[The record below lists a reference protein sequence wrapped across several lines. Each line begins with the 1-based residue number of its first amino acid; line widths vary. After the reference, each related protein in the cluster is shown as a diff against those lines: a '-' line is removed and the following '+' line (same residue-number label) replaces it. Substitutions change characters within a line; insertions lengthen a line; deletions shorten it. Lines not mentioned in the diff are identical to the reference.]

1 MPNVET
7 PRTTD
12 QGQRTKRKYTVS
24 DKVRAA
30 NRLKLPKALSVD
42 KKIRYRLT
50 PKRLAANRAS
60 LRKALQ
66 ARRYKRYA
74 RDWVRAV
81 DMRKTAVQ
89 AGETQEEYDRHMEL
103 MEQVLPAEGERQRN
117 GVRGLGQALWRRRR
131 LFGNRAQRELF
142 SFYLELEEAAVEG
155 LSLDSVQDL
164 RCETCYVFLE
174 GEHPRL
180 EETMERLD
188 QRLVRVTEAYLT
200 ELAEELVRLEVW
212 GKHCYRADLL
222 DQPPEVIGNGL
233 VRRREVRRRMNKH
246 HAKGKHTSLWLD
258 AKGTK
263 SHLLK
268 AFVEAGHR
276 LPDPRR
282 EEDLT
287 LHLRLIE
294 AAFFGGM
301 DNGFGLKAGLGV
313 RDLGL
318 GKDTKSESRN
328 PNPEAAASSLK
339 YRVARVKRLFPEL
352 YQAVW
357 NLAEAT
363 WERMQVYAR
372 QGEKEAEELRRKLER
387 AARGTLGHGKKSLA
401 QLWWEVRDRRLAQ
414 NPGDA
419 IYQLLWA
426 KFLVALKKA
435 KAERRKAEARKRR
448 AEARKQKQE
457 AKKQEQEARSQ
468 EPEGPGLGTG
478 DSGFGEQAEKQES
491 EAKQGTGDR
500 LQGTDAGLGTRD
512 SGLGE
517 QAEAAECKIQNSRLK
532 IEEPRKQKSEAG
544 SEQSEAAE
552 SKIGNPKSKI
562 DKPRDPNPALDG
574 LQWKVERLIGV
585 FLCSCTYPAFQAA
598 KECNRRV
605 EEAFRG
611 LEGAVEGALQRIDRL
626 RAKREK
632 GRIGKKRK
640 AKREKGER
648 GN

>member
-1 MPNVET
+1 MT
-7 PRTTD
+7 ATDQGPRTTD
-12 QGQRTKRKYTVS
+12 KGQKTKRKYTVS

-30 NRLKLPKALSVD
+30 NRINMAKALAVD

-50 PKRLAANRAS
+50 DKRLAANRAS
-60 LRKALQ
+60 LVKA
-66 ARRYKRYA
+66 RYVRN
-74 RDWVRAV
+74 RLRAV
-81 DMRKTAVQ
+81 DLRKSAVQ
-89 AGETQEEYDRHMEL
+89 AGETEEEYDRHMEL
-103 MEQVLPAEGERQRN
+103 VEQVLPAESERQRN

-131 LFGNRAQRELF
+131 VFGNWAQRELF
-142 SFYLELEEAAVEG
+142 SFYLELENAAVEG
-155 LSLDSVQDL
+155 LSLNSVQDL

-188 QRLVRVTEAYLT
+188 KRLVRVTEAYLT
-200 ELAEELVRLEVW
+200 ELAEELVQLQVW

-233 VRRREVRRRMNKH
+233 VRRREVKRRMQKQH
-246 HAKGKHTSLWLD
+246 GRGKHTSSLALLPD
-258 AKGTK
+258 AKETK

-268 AFVEAGHR
+268 VFVEAGHR

-282 EEDLT
+282 AQDFA

-313 RDLGL
+313 RDSGL
-318 GKDTKSESRN
+318 GKDTKSESRV
-328 PNPEAAASSLK
+328 PNPASLD

-363 WERMQVYAR
+363 WERLQVYAR

-401 QLWWEVRDRRLAQ
+401 QLWWEVRDRRLDQ
-414 NPGDA
+414 VPGNA

-448 AEARKQKQE
+448 AEARKQKS
-457 AKKQEQEARSQ
+457 EARSQ
-468 EPEGPGLGTG
+468 ER
-478 DSGFGEQAEKQES
+478 

-500 LQGTDAGLGTRD
+500 LQATDTGLGMQSSID
-512 SGLGE
+512 NHQSS
-517 QAEAAECKIQNSRLK
+517 SR
-532 IEEPRKQKSEAG
+532 EPRVPNPD
-544 SEQSEAAE
+544 SEQS
-552 SKIGNPKSKI
+552 SI
-562 DKPRDPNPALDG
+562 DNHQSSSPEPRVPSPGLDR

-585 FLCSCTYPAFQAA
+585 FLCSWTYPAFQAA
-598 KECNRRV
+598 KECNRSV

-611 LEGAVEGALQRIDRL
+611 LEGAVEAALQRIDRL
-626 RAKREK
+626 RANKKK
-632 GRIGKKRK
+632 GRIGKK
-640 AKREKGER
+640 
-648 GN
+648 

>member
-1 MPNVET
+1 MIAT
-7 PRTTD
+7 DQGQRTRD

-30 NRLKLPKALSVD
+30 NRVNVPKALSVD

-50 PKRLAANRAS
+50 DKRLAANRAN

-81 DMRKTAVQ
+81 DLRKSALQ
-89 AGETQEEYDRHMEL
+89 AGETPEEYDRHL
-103 MEQVLPAEGERQRN
+103 KLVEQVLPAESERQRN

-142 SFYLELEEAAVEG
+142 CFYLELEEAAVWG

-212 GKHCYRADLL
+212 GQHCYRADFL

-233 VRRREVRRRMNKH
+233 VRRREVRRRMQKQQGR
-246 HAKGKHTSLWLD
+246 GKHTSLLALLPD
-258 AKGTK
+258 TKQTK

-282 EEDLT
+282 EEDFT

-294 AAFFGGM
+294 AAFFG
-301 DNGFGLKAGLGV
+301 DRQAGFGLAGSAGVPPAGVGQRDSGKAGETPALP
-313 RDLGL
+313 GL
-318 GKDTKSESRN
+318 E
-328 PNPEAAASSLK
+328 
-339 YRVARVKRLFPEL
+339 YRVAPVKRLFPEL

-363 WERMQVYAR
+363 WQRLQVYAR
-372 QGEKEAEELRRKLER
+372 QGEKEAQDLRQKLER

-401 QLWWEVRDRRLAQ
+401 QLWWEGRDRRLAQ
-414 NPGDA
+414 NPGDV

-457 AKKQEQEARSQ
+457 ARSQ
-468 EPEGPGLGTG
+468 EPE
-478 DSGFGEQAEKQES
+478 
-491 EAKQGTGDR
+491 AKHGTGDR
-500 LQGTDAGLGTRD
+500 LQETDAGLGM
-512 SGLGE
+512 
-517 QAEAAECKIQNSRLK
+517 
-532 IEEPRKQKSEAG
+532 
-544 SEQSEAAE
+544 QS
-552 SKIGNPKSKI
+552 SI
-562 DKPRDPNPALDG
+562 DNHQSSIPKPRVPNPALNG

-585 FLCSCTYPAFQAA
+585 FLCSWTYPAFQAA
-598 KECNRRV
+598 KECNRQV

-611 LEGAVEGALQRIDRL
+611 LEGAVEAALQRIDRL
-626 RAKREK
+626 RADKKK
-632 GRIGKKRK
+632 GRIGKKG
-640 AKREKGER
+640 KRAIGKKGK
-648 GN
+648 GGIDPSGH

>member
-1 MPNVET
+1 MAHVET
-7 PRTTD
+7 PQTTD
-12 QGQRTKRKYTVS
+12 QGQRAKRKYTVS
-24 DKVRAA
+24 DRVRAA
-30 NRLKLPKALSVD
+30 NRVNVPKALSVD

-50 PKRLAANRAS
+50 DKRLAANRAN

-81 DMRKTAVQ
+81 DLRKSALQ
-89 AGETQEEYDRHMEL
+89 AGETPEEYDRHL
-103 MEQVLPAEGERQRN
+103 KLVEQVLPAESERQRN

-212 GKHCYRADLL
+212 GQHCYRADLL

-233 VRRREVRRRMNKH
+233 VRRREVRRRMQKQQGR
-246 HAKGKHTSLWLD
+246 GKHTSSLALLPD
-258 AKGTK
+258 AKETK
-263 SHLLK
+263 SHFLK

-276 LPDPRR
+276 LPDPRQ
-282 EEDLT
+282 EEDFT

-301 DNGFGLKAGLGV
+301 DNGFGLKAGPGV
-313 RDLGL
+313 RDSGL

-328 PNPEAAASSLK
+328 PNPEPAVSSLE

-363 WERMQVYAR
+363 WQRLQVYAL

-401 QLWWEVRDRRLAQ
+401 QLWWEGRDRRLAQ

-457 AKKQEQEARSQ
+457 ARSQ
-468 EPEGPGLGTG
+468 EPE
-478 DSGFGEQAEKQES
+478 
-491 EAKQGTGDR
+491 AKHGTGDR
-500 LQGTDAGLGTRD
+500 LQETDAGLGM
-512 SGLGE
+512 
-517 QAEAAECKIQNSRLK
+517 
-532 IEEPRKQKSEAG
+532 
-544 SEQSEAAE
+544 QS
-552 SKIGNPKSKI
+552 SI
-562 DKPRDPNPALDG
+562 DNHQSSIPKPRVPNPALNG

-585 FLCSCTYPAFQAA
+585 FLCSWTYPAFQAA

-611 LEGAVEGALQRIDRL
+611 LEGAVEAALQRIDRL
-626 RAKREK
+626 RAEREK
-632 GRIGKKRK
+632 GRIGKKKKRRK
-640 AKREKGER
+640 GKLTHRVIE
-648 GN
+648 

>member
-1 MPNVET
+1 MTAAMPRYKAIGARVQIQPERCRNSAPFPKGEGCSPQEFRQMMAT
-7 PRTTD
+7 DQGQRTRD

-30 NRLKLPKALSVD
+30 NRINLGKAHSVD
-42 KKIRYRLT
+42 KKVRYRLT
-50 PKRLAANRAS
+50 DKRLAANRAS

-81 DMRKTAVQ
+81 DLRKSAVQ
-89 AGETQEEYDRHMEL
+89 AGETPEEYDRHLEL
-103 MEQVLPAEGERQRN
+103 VEQVLPAEGERQRN

-131 LFGNRAQRELF
+131 LFGNRAQGELF

-188 QRLVRVTEAYLT
+188 KRLVRVTEAYLT

-233 VRRREVRRRMNKH
+233 VRRREVKRRMQKQQGR
-246 HAKGKHTSLWLD
+246 GKHTSLLALLPE
-258 AKGTK
+258 AKETK

-268 AFVEAGHR
+268 VFVEAGHR

-282 EEDLT
+282 EQDFT

-294 AAFFGGM
+294 AAFFG
-301 DNGFGLKAGLGV
+301 DRDARFGLET
-313 RDLGL
+313 
-318 GKDTKSESRN
+318 GKWKLETGKGNGAPVSN
-328 PNPEAAASSLK
+328 FPFPVSSLE
-339 YRVARVKRLFPEL
+339 YRVARVKRLQPEL
-352 YQAVW
+352 YQAVR

-363 WERMQVYAR
+363 WERLQVFAR
-372 QGEKEAEELRRKLER
+372 Q
-387 AARGTLGHGKKSLA
+387 GKKSLK
-401 QLWWEVRDRRLAQ
+401 QLWWEGRDRRLAQ

-419 IYQLLWA
+419 IYRLLWA

-448 AEARKQKQE
+448 AEARKQKPE
-457 AKKQEQEARSQ
+457 VRS
-468 EPEGPGLGTG
+468 
-478 DSGFGEQAEKQES
+478 QES
-491 EAKQGTGDR
+491 EAGSESKIGD
-500 LQGTDAGLGTRD
+500 
-512 SGLGE
+512 S
-517 QAEAAECKIQNSRLK
+517 KFK
-532 IEEPRKQKSEAG
+532 IEEPRNPNPEPRVPNPGSGQSSSDNHQSAIPGPRSPNPEPRVPNPD
-544 SEQSEAAE
+544 SEQSSTENRQ
-552 SKIGNPKSKI
+552 SSI
-562 DKPRDPNPALDG
+562 LG

-585 FLCSCTYPAFQAA
+585 F
-598 KECNRRV
+598 
-605 EEAFRG
+605 
-611 LEGAVEGALQRIDRL
+611 
-626 RAKREK
+626 
-632 GRIGKKRK
+632 
-640 AKREKGER
+640 
-648 GN
+648 

>member
-1 MPNVET
+1 MT
-7 PRTTD
+7 ATDQGPRTTD
-12 QGQRTKRKYTVS
+12 KGQKTKRKYTVS

-30 NRLKLPKALSVD
+30 NRLNMAKALAVD

-50 PKRLAANRAS
+50 DKRLAANRAS
-60 LRKALQ
+60 LVKA
-66 ARRYKRYA
+66 RYV
-74 RDWVRAV
+74 RDRLRAV
-81 DMRKTAVQ
+81 GLRKPAVQ

-131 LFGNRAQRELF
+131 LFGNRAQGELF

-282 EEDLT
+282 EQDFT

-318 GKDTKSESRN
+318 GKDSKSESRN

-448 AEARKQKQE
+448 AEARKQKPE
-457 AKKQEQEARSQ
+457 VRS
-468 EPEGPGLGTG
+468 
-478 DSGFGEQAEKQES
+478 QES
-491 EAKQGTGDR
+491 EAGSESKIGD
-500 LQGTDAGLGTRD
+500 
-512 SGLGE
+512 S
-517 QAEAAECKIQNSRLK
+517 KFK
-532 IEEPRKQKSEAG
+532 IEEPRNPNPEPRVPNPGSGQSSIDNHQSAIPEFKIEEPRNPNPEPRVPNPD
-544 SEQSEAAE
+544 SEQSSTENRQ
-552 SKIGNPKSKI
+552 SSI
-562 DKPRDPNPALDG
+562 LG

-585 FLCSCTYPAFQAA
+585 FLCSWTYPAFQAA

-611 LEGAVEGALQRIDRL
+611 LEGAVEAALQRIDRL
-626 RAKREK
+626 RAKRQK
-632 GRIGKKRK
+632 GRIGKKK
-640 AKREKGER
+640 
-648 GN
+648 

>member
-1 MPNVET
+1 MAKGKTLTHPPRRVPPLPKGEGRSPEEFRQMMAT
-7 PRTTD
+7 DQAPRTTD

-30 NRLKLPKALSVD
+30 NRLNLPKALSVD

-50 PKRLAANRAS
+50 PKRLAANRAN

-81 DMRKTAVQ
+81 DLRKSVLQ
-89 AGETQEEYDRHMEL
+89 AGETEEEYDRHL
-103 MEQVLPAEGERQRN
+103 KLVEQVLPAEGGRQRN

-142 SFYLELEEAAVEG
+142 RFYLELEKVAVWG
-155 LSLDSVQDL
+155 LCEDSVQDL
-164 RCETCYVFLE
+164 RFETAYVFLE
-174 GEHPRL
+174 GEDPRL

-188 QRLVRVTEAYLT
+188 KRLVRVTEAYLT

-212 GKHCYRADLL
+212 DQQCYRADLL

-233 VRRREVRRRMNKH
+233 VRRREVKRRMQKQQGR
-246 HAKGKHTSLWLD
+246 GKHTSLLPD
-258 AKGTK
+258 AKETK

-268 AFVEAGHR
+268 AFVEAGNR

-282 EEDLT
+282 EQDFT

-313 RDLGL
+313 RDSGL

-387 AARGTLGHGKKSLA
+387 AARGDVRA
-401 QLWWEVRDRRLAQ
+401 WEEESRAAVV
-414 NPGDA
+414 GS
-419 IYQLLWA
+419 
-426 KFLVALKKA
+426 
-435 KAERRKAEARKRR
+435 AR
-448 AEARKQKQE
+448 
-457 AKKQEQEARSQ
+457 
-468 EPEGPGLGTG
+468 PT
-478 DSGFGEQAEKQES
+478 
-491 EAKQGTGDR
+491 
-500 LQGTDAGLGTRD
+500 
-512 SGLGE
+512 
-517 QAEAAECKIQNSRLK
+517 
-532 IEEPRKQKSEAG
+532 
-544 SEQSEAAE
+544 
-552 SKIGNPKSKI
+552 
-562 DKPRDPNPALDG
+562 
-574 LQWKVERLIGV
+574 
-585 FLCSCTYPAFQAA
+585 
-598 KECNRRV
+598 
-605 EEAFRG
+605 
-611 LEGAVEGALQRIDRL
+611 
-626 RAKREK
+626 
-632 GRIGKKRK
+632 
-640 AKREKGER
+640 
-648 GN
+648 

>member
-1 MPNVET
+1 MEK

-30 NRLKLPKALSVD
+30 NRLNLPKALSVD

-50 PKRLAANRAS
+50 PKRLAANRVS

-74 RDWVRAV
+74 HDWVRAV
-81 DMRKTAVQ
+81 DLRKSALQ
-89 AGETQEEYDRHMEL
+89 AGETPEEYDRHMEL
-103 MEQVLPAEGERQRN
+103 VEQVLPAEGERQRN

-174 GEHPRL
+174 GEDPRL

-188 QRLVRVTEAYLT
+188 KRLVRVTEAYLT

-212 GKHCYRADLL
+212 DQQCYRADLL

-233 VRRREVRRRMNKH
+233 VRRREVRRRMQKQQGR
-246 HAKGKHTSLWLD
+246 GKHTSLLALLPD
-258 AKGTK
+258 AKETK

-282 EEDLT
+282 EEDFA

-301 DNGFGLKAGLGV
+301 DNGFGLQAGLGV
-313 RDLGL
+313 GDSGL
-318 GKDTKSESRN
+318 GKDTKSESRV
-328 PNPEAAASSLK
+328 PNPASLD

-363 WERMQVYAR
+363 WQRLQVYAR

-414 NPGDA
+414 NPGDV

-435 KAERRKAEARKRR
+435 KAERRKAEARRRR
-448 AEARKQKQE
+448 AEARKHKAE
-457 AKKQEQEARSQ
+457 AA
-468 EPEGPGLGTG
+468 GFGTR
-478 DSGFGEQAEKQES
+478 DSGFGKQAEKQKS
-491 EAKQGTGDR
+491 EAKQGTGGG
-500 LQGTDAGLGTRD
+500 LQGTAAPDPKSRIPNCGAGIREQASSVNQQPTTRD
-512 SGLGE
+512 T
-517 QAEAAECKIQNSRLK
+517 R
-532 IEEPRKQKSEAG
+532 
-544 SEQSEAAE
+544 
-552 SKIGNPKSKI
+552 NPKPEPQVPDPGPGQSSI
-562 DKPRDPNPALDG
+562 DNHQSAIQDV
-574 LQWKVERLIGV
+574 QWKVERLIGV
-585 FLCSCTYPAFQAA
+585 FLCSWTYP
-598 KECNRRV
+598 
-605 EEAFRG
+605 
-611 LEGAVEGALQRIDRL
+611 
-626 RAKREK
+626 
-632 GRIGKKRK
+632 
-640 AKREKGER
+640 
-648 GN
+648 

>member
-1 MPNVET
+1 MATNQE
-7 PRTTD
+7 PRTKN
-12 QGQRTKRKYTVS
+12 QGQRAKRKYTVS

-30 NRLKLPKALSVD
+30 NRIKLEKALSVD

-50 PKRLAANRAS
+50 PKRLAANRAN

-66 ARRYKRYA
+66 TRRYKRYA

-81 DMRKTAVQ
+81 GLRKTAAQ

-103 MEQVLPAEGERQRN
+103 VEQVLPAEGERQRN

-131 LFGNRAQRELF
+131 VFGNRAQRELF
-142 SFYLELEEAAVEG
+142 SFYLELEKAAVWG
-155 LSLDSVQDL
+155 LCEDSVQDL

-282 EEDLT
+282 EQDFT

-318 GKDTKSESRN
+318 GKDSKSESRN

-448 AEARKQKQE
+448 AEARKQKPE
-457 AKKQEQEARSQ
+457 VRS
-468 EPEGPGLGTG
+468 
-478 DSGFGEQAEKQES
+478 QES
-491 EAKQGTGDR
+491 EAGSESKIGD
-500 LQGTDAGLGTRD
+500 
-512 SGLGE
+512 S
-517 QAEAAECKIQNSRLK
+517 KFK
-532 IEEPRKQKSEAG
+532 IEEPRNPNPEPRVPNPGSGQSSIDNHQSAIPEFKIEEPRNPNPEPRVPNPD
-544 SEQSEAAE
+544 SEQSSTENRQ
-552 SKIGNPKSKI
+552 SSI
-562 DKPRDPNPALDG
+562 LG

-585 FLCSCTYPAFQAA
+585 FLCSWTYPAFQAA

-611 LEGAVEGALQRIDRL
+611 LEGAVEAALQRIDRL
-626 RAKREK
+626 RAKRQK
-632 GRIGKKRK
+632 GRIGKKK
-640 AKREKGER
+640 
-648 GN
+648 

>member
-1 MPNVET
+1 VENT
-7 PRTTD
+7 
-12 QGQRTKRKYTVS
+12 RTKRKYTVS

-81 DMRKTAVQ
+81 DLRKTALQ
-89 AGETQEEYDRHMEL
+89 AGETPEEYDRHL
-103 MEQVLPAEGERQRN
+103 KLVEQVLPAESERQRN

-188 QRLVRVTEAYLT
+188 KRLVRVTEAYLT

-212 GKHCYRADLL
+212 GKHCYRADFL

-233 VRRREVRRRMNKH
+233 VRRREVKRRMQKQH
-246 HAKGKHTSLWLD
+246 GRGKHTSLLASLPD
-258 AKGTK
+258 AKEAK

-276 LPDPRR
+276 LPDPRQ
-282 EEDLT
+282 EEDFT

-294 AAFFGGM
+294 AAFFG
-301 DNGFGLKAGLGV
+301 DREAGFGLAGSAGVPPAGVGQRDSGKAGETPALP
-313 RDLGL
+313 GL
-318 GKDTKSESRN
+318 E
-328 PNPEAAASSLK
+328 

-363 WERMQVYAR
+363 WQRLQVYAL

-401 QLWWEVRDRRLAQ
+401 QLWWEGRDRRLAQ

-457 AKKQEQEARSQ
+457 ARSQ
-468 EPEGPGLGTG
+468 ER
-478 DSGFGEQAEKQES
+478 

-500 LQGTDAGLGTRD
+500 LQRTDAGLGM
-512 SGLGE
+512 
-517 QAEAAECKIQNSRLK
+517 
-532 IEEPRKQKSEAG
+532 
-544 SEQSEAAE
+544 QS
-552 SKIGNPKSKI
+552 SI
-562 DKPRDPNPALDG
+562 DNHQSSIPKPRVPNPALNG

-585 FLCSCTYPAFQAA
+585 FLCSWTYPAFQAA

-611 LEGAVEGALQRIDRL
+611 LEGAVEAALQRIDRL
-626 RAKREK
+626 RAEREK
-632 GRIGKKRK
+632 GRIGKKKKRRK
-640 AKREKGER
+640 GKKVKG
-648 GN
+648 GIDPSGH